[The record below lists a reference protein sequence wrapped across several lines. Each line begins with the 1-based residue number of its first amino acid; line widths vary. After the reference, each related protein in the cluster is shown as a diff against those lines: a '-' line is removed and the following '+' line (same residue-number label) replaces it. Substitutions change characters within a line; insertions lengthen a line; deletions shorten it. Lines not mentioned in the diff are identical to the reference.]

1 MRFKTTWFSRTTPVQ
16 LRLNSFKHRLVRIL
30 TRGQSGFFELPPY
43 PVVALALASFG
54 AFAQTPDAERA
65 RQAAEQTEQAART
78 TAEQAELEARL
89 ATARA
94 ELAKQARE
102 VAELSRQLGKGG
114 PNLEVIRMMADPER
128 GRIGVVLAPNA
139 AGEVEIGAVTPGSP
153 ADRAGV
159 RSGDVLV
166 AVDGKPVTRGA
177 GNPVERAGL
186 GGLKRKQR
194 VVLQLRGSDGQTR
207 TVQLTAKAGPPPR
220 VFTFGGGPMAISTV
234 DPEAIEAQVRAAIEA
249 AGAGGAMDPARIE
262 RIVERSIR
270 HGDGKSMRMIRL
282 GPGGRHGIELIN
294 LNPALGR
301 YFSTSTGVLVASREG
316 EQFAGLQPGDVLLEV
331 AGQPVADARAAWRA
345 LYDQTPGSRFSVAIM
360 RDQRRQS
367 VELTGVERP
376 KHRGPHPAPPAP
388 PRPPEAPLPPPAPP
402 APPAGDMTAI

>member
-1 MRFKTTWFSRTTPVQ
+1 MRFKT
-16 LRLNSFKHRLVRIL
+16 LYL
-30 TRGQSGFFELPPY
+30 G
-43 PVVALALASFG
+43 VALALGSLG
-54 AFAQTPDAERA
+54 ALAQAPDAEGA
-65 RQAAEQTEQAART
+65 PPAAEQAVPNAAER
-78 TAEQAELEARL
+78 AELEARL
-89 ATARA
+89 AAARA

-114 PNLEVIRMMADPER
+114 PNLEVIRMMGDPDR

-159 RSGDVLV
+159 KSGDVLV

-186 GGLKRKQR
+186 GGLKREQR
-194 VVLQLRGSDGQTR
+194 VALQLRGSDGQTR
-207 TVQLTAKAGPPPR
+207 TVQLTAEAGPPPR
-220 VFTFGGGPMAISTV
+220 VFTFDGGPMEFGTV
-234 DPEAIEAQVRAAIEA
+234 DPEAIEAQVRAVVEA
-249 AGAGGAMDPARIE
+249 AGAGILNPARIE

-270 HGDGKSMRMIRL
+270 HGDGKAMRMIHL
-282 GPGGRHGIELIN
+282 GPGGRHGIELID
-294 LNPALGR
+294 LNPTLGR
-301 YFSTSTGVLVASREG
+301 YFSTSTGVLVASRAG

-331 AGQPVADARAAWRA
+331 AGQPVSDARAAWRA

-360 RDQRRQS
+360 RDQRRQN

-388 PRPPEAPLPPPAPP
+388 PRPPEAPPPPPAPP

>member
-1 MRFKTTWFSRTTPVQ
+1 MRFKT
-16 LRLNSFKHRLVRIL
+16 LYL
-30 TRGQSGFFELPPY
+30 G
-43 PVVALALASFG
+43 VVLALASLG
-54 AFAQTPDAERA
+54 ALAQAPDAERA
-65 RQAAEQTEQAART
+65 PPAAEQAVPNAAER
-78 TAEQAELEARL
+78 AELEARL
-89 ATARA
+89 AAARA

-114 PNLEVIRMMADPER
+114 PNLEVIRMMGDPDR

-159 RSGDVLV
+159 KSGDVLV

-186 GGLKRKQR
+186 GGLKREQR
-194 VVLQLRGSDGQTR
+194 VALQLRGSDGKVR
-207 TVQLTAKAGPPPR
+207 DLQLTAEAGAPQR
-220 VFTFGGGPMAISTV
+220 IFTLDSGGLAPVTV
-234 DPEAIEAQVRAAIEA
+234 DTEALEARLRAAMEA
-249 AGAGGAMDPARIE
+249 AGGPFPMDQARIE
-262 RIVERSIR
+262 RIIERSIQ
-270 HGDGKSMRMIRL
+270 HGDGKEIRMIRL
-282 GPGGRHGIELIN
+282 GPGGRHGIELID
-294 LNPALGR
+294 LNPTLGR
-301 YFSTSTGVLVASREG
+301 YFSTSTGVLVASRAG

-331 AGQPVADARAAWRA
+331 AGQPVSDARAAWRA

-360 RDQRRQS
+360 RDQRRQN

-388 PRPPEAPLPPPAPP
+388 PRPPEAPPPPPAPP